1 VKRFADLTYFLT
13 MCSTGI
19 MLPGM
24 QLQASLPQYT
34 PLRLPFNN
42 LSHEDVVFLK
52 TISTTRLPDVAGKGR
67 KARLTPPAGTSSMI
81 APAATSTARPSVS
94 WQPASSSTSTGHLPT
109 IKKKP
114 EAEMLEQYSVELN
127 VELSAKRRLSQMRRA
142 FGRSKGEAAMESL
155 HLRRIERAAAVKADI
170 DERKGGPQFRMFEAQ
185 GVQPANDDQVGEL
198 SEILTRAL
206 QLIEP
211 DPYQRSWFKLYR
223 FIDKDRNGFIEYHE
237 LVSCIREK
245 LLMDS
250 AAVPDEA
257 IQAFWLAVDANKSG
271 TICQEEFGRMMR
283 LAEKRKAKLAAA
295 AEAEA
300 AERGRARPSH
310 RGGEK
315 QRRRPK
321 NGGTLEEMRARERHL
336 EAQQLAEFAT
346 RSALEEVRQNAARLN
361 AEARR
366 LERQIARLG
375 GVVPGAAPEPADEPA
390 VTPTS
395 TRVGMGQSSSVPNL
409 PPAGGGGAKMGA
421 KAKKRVDVTFE
432 ASTVGTK
439 VGIVTL

>member
-1 VKRFADLTYFLT
+1 
-13 MCSTGI
+13 
-19 MLPGM
+19 MLPGVL
-24 QLQASLPQYT
+24 LQASLPQYT

-67 KARLTPPAGTSSMI
+67 KARLKPPAGPP

-94 WQPASSSTSTGHLPT
+94 WQPASTSTSTERLPT

-114 EAEMLEQYSVELN
+114 EAEMLEQYSVQLDEELT
-127 VELSAKRRLSQMRRA
+127 AKRRLSQMRRA
-142 FGRSKGEAAMESL
+142 FDRSKSEAAMESL

-245 LLMDS
+245 LLLDS

-300 AERGRARPSH
+300 AERGRVRPSH

-366 LERQIARLG
+366 LERQIVRLG
-375 GVVPGAAPEPADEPA
+375 GVVPAPADEPA

-395 TRVGMGQSSSVPNL
+395 TRVGMGQSSSLPNL
-409 PPAGGGGAKMGA
+409 PPAGGRGAKMGA
-421 KAKKRVDVTFE
+421 KAKKRVDVTFDVT
-432 ASTVGTK
+432 STVGTK
-439 VGIVTL
+439 VGIGTL

>member
-1 VKRFADLTYFLT
+1 
-13 MCSTGI
+13 
-19 MLPGM
+19 M

-67 KARLTPPAGTSSMI
+67 KARFTSSMI

-245 LLMDS
+245 LLLDS

-257 IQAFWLAVDANKSG
+257 IQAFWLAVDADKSG
-271 TICQEEFGRMMR
+271 TICQEEFGRMTR
-283 LAEKRKAKLAAA
+283 LAEKRKAELAAA

-300 AERGRARPSH
+300 AERGRVRPSH
-310 RGGEK
+310 SGGEK
-315 QRRRPK
+315 RRRRPK

-346 RSALEEVRQNAARLN
+346 RSALEEVRQNAVRLN

-375 GVVPGAAPEPADEPA
+375 GVVPGAAPEPAEEPA

-409 PPAGGGGAKMGA
+409 PPAGGGVAKMGA